1 VQSVN
6 DGTLWGREPAR
17 DQDDQRRRAV
27 VLGGGT
33 RCRAQNRDSVRS
45 GRKRGFVMTTSH
57 KRASV
62 NGRVS
67 GLIEMMST
75 QSRSPKRD
83 TRRGTETRPEGTS
96 ISKLDPQRSVA
107 GV

>member
-1 VQSVN
+1 MMEHCGGESRRVIKMISG
-6 DGTLWGREPAR
+6 DGPSLK
-17 DQDDQRRRAV
+17 
-27 VLGGGT
+27 GGGT

-67 GLIEMMST
+67 GLIEMNT

-96 ISKLDPQRSVA
+96 KL
-107 GV
+107 GY